1 MIKRM
6 LGWLLA
12 LAAGWMMLGFMPVGL
27 QAQAAKEEAFTL
39 YLPLIENSETNLIFI
54 PAGEFEMGCDPEH
67 NFNLPCTKDNEP
79 TDETPL
85 HTVFL
90 HDYLIQR
97 TEVTNAQYAACV
109 ADGDC
114 TIPHQLSSYSR
125 SDYYASPDFADYPVI
140 YVNWY
145 QADAYCHWAGGRLPT
160 EAEWEKAARGSTPI
174 AYPWGDAGPNCS
186 LANSWDEAANVTCNG
201 DTAQVGSY
209 PAGASAY
216 GVLDLSGNVWEWVN
230 DWYAFNYYEDSPEV
244 NPTGPLTGEN
254 RAMRGGGW
262 YCFWNDIRT
271 GNRHQF
277 HPLMNYYNMG
287 FRCVVDVP

>member
-1 MIKRM
+1 M
-6 LGWLLA
+6 
-12 LAAGWMMLGFMPVGL
+12 LAAGWVVVGFLLPDRL
-27 QAQAAKEEAFTL
+27 AQAAKQDAFIL
-39 YLPLIENSETNLIFI
+39 YLPLIKNSETNLIFI

-90 HDYLIQR
+90 HGYLIQR

-109 ADGDC
+109 ADGGC
-114 TIPHQLSSYSR
+114 TLPHQLSSYSR
-125 SDYYASPDFADYPVI
+125 SDYYANPDFADYPVV

-174 AYPWGDAGPNCS
+174 AFPWGETTPNCS
-186 LANSWDEAANVTCNG
+186 LANSLDEATNLLCNG
-201 DTAQVGSY
+201 DTAPVGSH
-209 PAGASAY
+209 PAGASIY

-230 DWYAFNYYEDSPEV
+230 DWYAFDYYEDSPEI

-254 RAMRGGGW
+254 RGMRGGGW

-287 FRCVVDVP
+287 FRCAWDMP